1 MDDNKVLETN
11 VDLIYEMYRNYY
23 SKRYTNFNIY
33 LEKLLSRKE
42 IIKSEYANALKK
54 NGDFLLNISDIDH
67 NIVEIPVEDIKK
79 NYLNLE
85 QQDNFILK
93 TDKIDPIKART
104 VLYIMFINE
113 YIITFSDYG
122 GYYNIIKYK
131 AEDFK

>member
-1 MDDNKVLETN
+1 MYFKMDDNKVLETN

-67 NIVEIPVEDIKK
+67 NIV
-79 NYLNLE
+79 
-85 QQDNFILK
+85 
-93 TDKIDPIKART
+93 
-104 VLYIMFINE
+104 
-113 YIITFSDYG
+113 
-122 GYYNIIKYK
+122 
-131 AEDFK
+131 